1 MLGWKGDL
9 KIFVAQMVS
18 LKENGVSAK
27 MSKRAGNVV
36 LLKDLVDEFGLDV
49 VRWFYNEK
57 ALSTQMEFDMALAKE
72 HSAKNPV
79 FYVQYAH
86 ARMNSILE
94 KAKSVSGDNVSIE
107 AILKE
112 PSAKNLAL
120 KILQF
125 AEVLEEIANDYQ
137 AHRLTTYAYELASA
151 FSAFIGTCRW
161 WAKGRITPAPWPR

>member
-72 HSAKNPV
+72 HSAKTRFLRTVRPRAHE
-79 FYVQYAH
+79 FY
-86 ARMNSILE
+86 S
-94 KAKSVSGDNVSIE
+94 
-107 AILKE
+107 
-112 PSAKNLAL
+112 
-120 KILQF
+120 
-125 AEVLEEIANDYQ
+125 
-137 AHRLTTYAYELASA
+137 
-151 FSAFIGTCRW
+151 
-161 WAKGRITPAPWPR
+161 